1 MNALVLRWHDECVTF
16 LESVELPEHFL
27 DKDDVICVSFNKTY
41 ETSGKLCKIAFSN
54 IYVIQN
60 LKGFVNFRS
69 KKKNVKSYEKNSCF
83 YFNKARMKHL

>member
-27 DKDDVICVSFNKTY
+27 DKDDVICVSFNKSY
-41 ETSGKLCKIAFSN
+41 ETSGKFYKMLSSN

-60 LKGFVNFRS
+60 LKVFEN
-69 KKKNVKSYEKNSCF
+69 KKNELIAKKNYLLYLLASKYE
-83 YFNKARMKHL
+83 YL